1 MVAIINTVKC
11 KMLTNMEDFVTWVQ
25 KEMETRGLSMRA
37 IGRRTGVSHA
47 TISTVLSGKQP
58 PSPELC
64 NGLAR
69 VFEVLPDWVFRRAG
83 LLPPLPGTEDD
94 LALREINEIAKN
106 LSLEERREAREYL
119 LWRYRSS
126 RE

>member
-1 MVAIINTVKC
+1 MVGTVNTVKC
-11 KMLTNMEDFVTWVQ
+11 KMLTTMEDFATWVQ
-25 KEMETRGLSMRA
+25 KEMRTHGLSMRA
-37 IGRRTGVSHA
+37 IGRRIDVSHA
-47 TISTVLSGKQP
+47 TISSVLSGKQP

-69 VFEVLPDWVFRRAG
+69 VFEVPPDWVFRLAG
-83 LLPPLPGTEDD
+83 LLPALPGTEDD
-94 LALREINEIAKN
+94 LTLREINEIAKN
-106 LSLEERREAREYL
+106 LSPEERREAREYL

>member
-1 MVAIINTVKC
+1 
-11 KMLTNMEDFVTWVQ
+11 MLTSMEDFVTWIQ
-25 KEMETRGLSMRA
+25 KEMNIRGLSMRA
-37 IGRRTGVSHA
+37 LGRRTGVSHA
-47 TISTVLSGKQP
+47 TISTVLSGKQA

-69 VFEVLPDWVFRRAG
+69 VFELPPDWVFRRAG

-94 LALREINEIAKN
+94 LTLREINDIAKH
-106 LSLEERREAREYL
+106 LSPKERREAREYL

-126 RE
+126 GD